1 MATQTFS
8 IKQHD
13 LLPDMV
19 LTLLDNDEAV
29 DLTDALSARLM
40 MRNVVA
46 GLVVD
51 APVAIL
57 DQTVEANVG
66 KVRYSWAAGD
76 TDLNGVFN
84 SEVEVLWPDDKPQT
98 FPGGGYF
105 QVKVVNDLDD

>member
-1 MATQTFS
+1 MAEVFS

-19 LTLLDNDEAV
+19 LTLLDNDTAV
-29 DLTDALSARLM
+29 DLTEAVSARLM
-40 MRNVVA
+40 MRNIVA

-57 DQTVEANVG
+57 DQSVEANLG
-66 KVRYSWAAGD
+66 KVRYSWVSGD
-76 TDLNGVFN
+76 TDLNGTFN
-84 SEVEVLWPDDKPQT
+84 AEVEVMWSANRPQT
-98 FPGGGYF
+98 FPGDSYF